1 MEKIKEFLNI
11 DFGYGNGYGYGDGSG
26 YGDGYGSG
34 DGSGYGDGYGS
45 GYGDGD
51 GDGDGY
57 GDGYGSGDGSG
68 YGDGYGSGSGY
79 GDGDGDG
86 YGDGSMIKMFFNY
99 NVYMI
104 DGIQTII
111 KSVRNNVAKGFILQS
126 DLTLTPCY
134 IVKQNNIFSHG
145 DTLHYAMES
154 LHKKLFNNSEEERI
168 SEFVKSHKDNIKYSN
183 QDLFDWHGRLTG
195 SCLAGRNA
203 FVKDRG
209 IDIDGE
215 STVEE
220 FIKLTENDYGGNI
233 IKKLK
238 EFY

>member
-11 DFGYGNGYGYGDGSG
+11 DFGSGYGSGDGSGSGYGSGDGYGYGSGYGSGYGDGSG
-26 YGDGYGSG
+26 YGSGYGDGSGDGSGSGSGSG
-34 DGSGYGDGYGS
+34 DGSGYGS
-45 GYGDGD
+45 GY
-51 GDGDGY
+51 
-57 GDGYGSGDGSG
+57 
-68 YGDGYGSGSGY
+68 
-79 GDGDGDG
+79 
-86 YGDGSMIKMFFNY
+86 GSMIKMFFNY

-134 IVKQNNIFSHG
+134 IIKQNNIFAHG
-145 DTLHYAMES
+145 ETLHDAMRS
-154 LHKKLFNNSEEERI
+154 LQEKLFENLSEEERI
-168 SEFVKSHKDNIKYSN
+168 EEFVKCHEKDKMYSN
-183 QDLFDWHGRLTG
+183 KDFFEWHNKLTG

-203 FVKDRG
+203 FVKDHC

-215 STVEE
+215 STVDE
-220 FIKLTENDYGGNI
+220 FIKLTENSYGGNI

>member
-1 MEKIKEFLNI
+1 MEKIKEFLNT
-11 DFGYGNGYGYGDGSG
+11 DFSDGSG
-26 YGDGYGSG
+26 SGSG
-34 DGSGYGDGYGS
+34 FGSGYGS

-51 GDGDGY
+51 GDGY
-57 GDGYGSGDGSG
+57 GFGSGSGSG
-68 YGDGYGSGSGY
+68 FGSGSGSGY
-79 GDGDGDG
+79 GFGYGDG
-86 YGDGSMIKMFFNY
+86 YGDGSNDGIKIFCNY

-104 DGIQTII
+104 DEVQTII
-111 KSVRNNVAKGFILQS
+111 KSIRNNIAKGFILNS

-134 IVKQNNIFSHG
+134 IVKQNNTFSHG
-145 DTLHYAMES
+145 KTLHDAMVS
-154 LHKKLFNNSEEERI
+154 LQEKLFNNLSEEERI
-168 SEFVKSHKDNIKYSN
+168 EEFVKCHEKDKKYSN
-183 QDLFDWHGRLTG
+183 KDFFEWHNKLTG

-203 FVKDRG
+203 FVKDHC

-220 FIKLTENDYGGNI
+220 FIKLTENSYGGNI

>member
-11 DFGYGNGYGYGDGSG
+11 DFDSDYSSGYGYGS
-26 YGDGYGSG
+26 
-34 DGSGYGDGYGS
+34 
-45 GYGDGD
+45 
-51 GDGDGY
+51 
-57 GDGYGSGDGSG
+57 
-68 YGDGYGSGSGY
+68 GDGYGSGSGCGSGSGSGY
-79 GDGDGDG
+79 GYGSGYGCGCGSGDG
-86 YGDGSMIKMFFNY
+86 YGSGDRIKIFCNY

-154 LHKKLFNNSEEERI
+154 LHEKLFNNLSEEERI

-203 FVKDRG
+203 FVKDHC
-209 IDIDGE
+209 IDLEGE

-220 FIKLTENDYGGNI
+220 FIKLTENSYGGNI

>member
-11 DFGYGNGYGYGDGSG
+11 DFGYGY
-26 YGDGYGSG
+26 
-34 DGSGYGDGYGS
+34 GYGS

-51 GDGDGY
+51 CY
-57 GDGYGSGDGSG
+57 GYGSGYGYCYGSG
-68 YGDGYGSGSGY
+68 YGDGSSSGY
-79 GDGDGDG
+79 GDGSGDG
-86 YGDGSMIKMFFNY
+86 YGDVYGDGIKRFNGY
-99 NVYMI
+99 EVYMI

-145 DTLHYAMES
+145 ETLHDAMRS
-154 LHKKLFNNSEEERI
+154 LQEKLFENLSEEERI
-168 SEFVKSHKDNIKYSN
+168 EEFVKFHEKDKKYSN
-183 QDLFDWHGRLTG
+183 KDFFEWHNKLTG

-203 FVKDRG
+203 FVKDHC

-215 STVEE
+215 STVDE
-220 FIKLTENDYGGNI
+220 FIKLTENSYGGNI

>member
-11 DFGYGNGYGYGDGSG
+11 DFGYGY
-26 YGDGYGSG
+26 
-34 DGSGYGDGYGS
+34 GYGS

-51 GDGDGY
+51 GYGYGSGYGYGYGSGYGDGSSSGYGDGSGDGY
-57 GDGYGSGDGSG
+57 GDGYGDGIKRFNG
-68 YGDGYGSGSGY
+68 YE
-79 GDGDGDG
+79 
-86 YGDGSMIKMFFNY
+86 
-99 NVYMI
+99 VYMI

-145 DTLHYAMES
+145 ETLHDAMRS
-154 LHKKLFNNSEEERI
+154 LQEKLFENLSEEERI
-168 SEFVKSHKDNIKYSN
+168 EEFVKFHEKDKKYSN
-183 QDLFDWHGRLTG
+183 KDFFEWHNKLTG

-203 FVKDRG
+203 FVKDHC

-215 STVEE
+215 STVDE
-220 FIKLTENDYGGNI
+220 FIKLTENSYGGNI